1 MLYLQENLR
10 QQTLANIFST
20 SQPTI
25 SRAINNVLNVLDVVL
40 PPPPQPKDLHPQ
52 RLYVLDGTL
61 VPCWWWKNA
70 RNLYS
75 GKHHRAGHNLQVLTD
90 QAGEIFYISEPLPGS
105 THDIT
110 AIRNTGL
117 FGYMQ
122 PWHCTADKGY
132 VGLGCDTPFKRRPG
146 KPLLGWQ
153 KRFNKGINQIRYV
166 VERSIAH
173 LKVWRILSTPCRL
186 PRITTIRAINVI
198 RKIMFYQP
206 PTEPH
211 FPSSWINFLEWWV
224 YWASCRVPRET
235 LWGWS
240 VRGLAVWE
248 RCFFSVSCWW
258 LVFHVEQLWLWFWGC
273 CWELEMGL
281 LMECFTWN
289 VEVCLGWFVGISC
302 CGFERWN
309 RISLTVEW
317 ADLSC
322 WRMVGVSRETWWVVG
337 VYLVAVFHVEHG

>member
-1 MLYLQENLR
+1 MQITMLYLQENLR
-10 QQTLANIFST
+10 QQTLAGIFST

-25 SRAINNVLNVLDVVL
+25 SRAINTVLNILDVVL
-40 PPPPQPKDLHPQ
+40 PPPPQPVDLNPN

-61 VPCWWWKNA
+61 IPCWWWKNA

-75 GKHHRAGHNLQVLTD
+75 GKHHRAGHNLQILTD
-90 QAGEIFYISEPLPGS
+90 QAGEIFYISPPLPGS

-173 LKVWRILSTPCRL
+173 LKVWRILSTPSRL

-206 PTEPH
+206 PTEPC
-211 FPSSWINFLEWWV
+211 FPSS
-224 YWASCRVPRET
+224 
-235 LWGWS
+235 
-240 VRGLAVWE
+240 
-248 RCFFSVSCWW
+248 
-258 LVFHVEQLWLWFWGC
+258 
-273 CWELEMGL
+273 
-281 LMECFTWN
+281 
-289 VEVCLGWFVGISC
+289 
-302 CGFERWN
+302 
-309 RISLTVEW
+309 
-317 ADLSC
+317 
-322 WRMVGVSRETWWVVG
+322 
-337 VYLVAVFHVEHG
+337 

>member
-10 QQTLANIFST
+10 QQTLAGIFGT

-25 SRAINNVLNVLDVVL
+25 SRAINNVLNILDVVL
-40 PPPPQPKDLHPQ
+40 PPPPQPVDLNPN

-61 VPCWWWKNA
+61 IPCWWWKNA

-75 GKHHRAGHNLQVLTD
+75 GKHHRAGHNLQILTD
-90 QAGEIFYISEPLPGS
+90 QAGEIFYISPPLPGS

-173 LKVWRILSTPCRL
+173 LKVWRILSTPSRL

-206 PTEPH
+206 PTEPC
-211 FPSSWINFLEWWV
+211 FPSSWISFI
-224 YWASCRVPRET
+224 
-235 LWGWS
+235 GI
-240 VRGLAVWE
+240 
-248 RCFFSVSCWW
+248 
-258 LVFHVEQLWLWFWGC
+258 
-273 CWELEMGL
+273 
-281 LMECFTWN
+281 
-289 VEVCLGWFVGISC
+289 FVD
-302 CGFERWN
+302 
-309 RISLTVEW
+309 RILCICSYAL
-317 ADLSC
+317 
-322 WRMVGVSRETWWVVG
+322 
-337 VYLVAVFHVEHG
+337 

>member
-1 MLYLQENLR
+1 ML
-10 QQTLANIFST
+10 NI
-20 SQPTI
+20 
-25 SRAINNVLNVLDVVL
+25 LDVVL
-40 PPPPQPKDLHPQ
+40 PPPPRPKDLRPQ

-75 GKHHRAGHNLQVLTD
+75 GKHHRAGHNLQILTD

-122 PWHCTADKGY
+122 PWHITADKGY

-153 KRFNKGINQIRYV
+153 RRFNKGINQIRYV

-173 LKVWRILSTPCRL
+173 LKVWRILSTPSRL

-206 PTEPH
+206 PTEPC
-211 FPSSWINFLEWWV
+211 FPSS
-224 YWASCRVPRET
+224 
-235 LWGWS
+235 
-240 VRGLAVWE
+240 
-248 RCFFSVSCWW
+248 
-258 LVFHVEQLWLWFWGC
+258 
-273 CWELEMGL
+273 
-281 LMECFTWN
+281 
-289 VEVCLGWFVGISC
+289 
-302 CGFERWN
+302 
-309 RISLTVEW
+309 
-317 ADLSC
+317 
-322 WRMVGVSRETWWVVG
+322 
-337 VYLVAVFHVEHG
+337 